1 MNLLKISTLGICLGG
16 YFFTYTTL
24 IVVVEYGHHLMVFL
38 NIIPSDCSRFGEPAC
53 PCSAYLQPHSCIQ
66 YDIAPSDATNHALH
80 DWICCHLLFH
90 FCNLFFVQIAF
101 TLQNCILL
109 CFLTSKDFSKR
120 YFLFEKF
127 TYCSHYFLD
136 LAIFSFYNS
145 SHRNS
150 L

>member
-1 MNLLKISTLGICLGG
+1 MSITLWYSLISYLPIVSDSESQPAIVLLTFS
-16 YFFTYTTL
+16 
-24 IVVVEYGHHLMVFL
+24 
-38 NIIPSDCSRFGEPAC
+38 PP
-53 PCSAYLQPHSCIQ
+53 SCIQ
-66 YDIAPSDATNHALH
+66 YNIAPSDATNHALH

-90 FCNLFFVQIAF
+90 FCNLFFIQIAF

>member
-1 MNLLKISTLGICLGG
+1 MNLIKISTLGICLGG

-38 NIIPSDCSRFGEPAC
+38 NII
-53 PCSAYLQPHSCIQ
+53 
-66 YDIAPSDATNHALH
+66 PSDATNHALH

-109 CFLTSKDFSKR
+109 CFLTSKAFSKR

-150 L
+150 LQINRV

>member
-1 MNLLKISTLGICLGG
+1 MNLIKISTLGICLGG

-38 NIIPSDCSRFGEPAC
+38 NII
-53 PCSAYLQPHSCIQ
+53 
-66 YDIAPSDATNHALH
+66 PSDATNHALH